1 MMCCS
6 SCEEPIHRVNLART
20 RCEHKLHNYCIPHE
34 HPKLNCA
41 VCNLVITNEY
51 MLRYDEK
58 DQPCHDFCNK
68 KARQRV
74 IKRCPLCNEKA
85 TEKNKLRN
93 WELEELHKRI
103 EGLEYEKRLEVYK
116 KFGFKEEECKRP
128 ELTEEEW
135 DRILQCLNPLKEDNE
150 EIVKPTTISS
160 SNKKPFVIPKPKTYE
175 PRDLAPGERYKPPN
189 RSRRAREYGEFLK
202 SIVPKS
208 VKDRVHDDLSI
219 FSQPN

>member
-1 MMCCS
+1 
-6 SCEEPIHRVNLART
+6 
-20 RCEHKLHNYCIPHE
+20 
-34 HPKLNCA
+34 
-41 VCNLVITNEY
+41 
-51 MLRYDEK
+51 
-58 DQPCHDFCNK
+58 
-68 KARQRV
+68 
-74 IKRCPLCNEKA
+74 LCNEKA

-93 WELEELHKRI
+93 GELEELHKRI